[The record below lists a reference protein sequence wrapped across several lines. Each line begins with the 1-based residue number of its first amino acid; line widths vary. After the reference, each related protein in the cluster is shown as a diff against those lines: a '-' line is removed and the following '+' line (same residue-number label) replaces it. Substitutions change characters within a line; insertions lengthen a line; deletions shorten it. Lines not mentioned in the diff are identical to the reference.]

1 MGDPL
6 IYRMGDQDDVESEP
20 VAALD
25 AQAQSRAVA
34 EYLGDM
40 LNQLESMARV
50 AGLDLLT
57 YLLSMARVEAETN
70 ARVGVQRRRV
80 AGR

>member
-1 MGDPL
+1 MAEPL
-6 IYRMGDQDDVESEP
+6 IYRMGDEDDVESEP
-20 VAALD
+20 VEVLD
-25 AQAQSRAVA
+25 ADAQSRAVA

-57 YLLSMARVEAETN
+57 YLLSMARVEAETT
-70 ARVGVQRRRV
+70 ARAGVKRRRA

>member
-6 IYRMGDQDDVESEP
+6 IYRMGDQDDVESAPVEP
-20 VAALD
+20 LD

-70 ARVGVQRRRV
+70 ARVGVARRRA

>member
-1 MGDPL
+1 MAEPL
-6 IYRMGDQDDVESEP
+6 IYRMGEEDDVESEP
-20 VAALD
+20 VEVLD
-25 AQAQSRAVA
+25 ADAQSRAVA

-70 ARVGVQRRRV
+70 ARAGVKRRRA

>member
-20 VAALD
+20 VAVLD
-25 AQAQSRAVA
+25 AEARSRAVA

-70 ARVGVQRRRV
+70 ARVGVERRRV

>member
-1 MGDPL
+1 MAEPL
-6 IYRMGDQDDVESEP
+6 IYRRGDEDDVESEP
-20 VAALD
+20 VEVLD
-25 AQAQSRAVA
+25 ADAQSRAVA

-50 AGLDLLT
+50 AGLDLLS

-70 ARVGVQRRRV
+70 ARVGVKRRRA